1 MDSSRCPACI
11 IATLNLE
18 PVDSVAQETHVIAK
32 VYLESARD
40 EAAQTVKRRLTS
52 TRNLRCWP
60 GKNAQ
65 FYNNFLGLFLVSE
78 LQKRRFSALFKKT
91 LPSKGGGRRF
101 AFCRVHHFLRRL
113 NRNAGGVRGML
124 RG

>member
-32 VYLESARD
+32 VYLDSARD
-40 EAAQTVKRRLTS
+40 EAAQTVKRRLSS

-78 LQKRRFSALFKKT
+78 LQKKAGFLPFLKKSCPPKAEAADSHSAGCTIFS
-91 LPSKGGGRRF
+91 GG
-101 AFCRVHHFLRRL
+101 
-113 NRNAGGVRGML
+113 
-124 RG
+124 